1 MDKEEIKIESE
12 AILFARTHKKSIIKK
27 ATDVS
32 IFLPDTNPVS
42 VFMAGSPGA
51 GKTELSK
58 HLIEAK
64 QVNNRKIL
72 RIDPDEFREYIPG
85 YTGTN
90 SYLFH
95 SAVSIIVDAIHDAA
109 LSQKQNFIFDGTFS
123 NLNKARENI
132 QRSIKRARTVEIVY
146 VYQDP
151 LLAWSFVE
159 QREKVEGRKIQ
170 KDKFITQY
178 FQAHNNVNLLKKE
191 FGNQVR
197 VDLVIKNI
205 DNSDLMYH
213 ANIDIID
220 NHLPEKY
227 TKEVLESNLL

>member
-1 MDKEEIKIESE
+1 MKNSTKVTS
-12 AILFARTHKKSIIKK
+12 
-27 ATDVS
+27 
-32 IFLPDTNPVS
+32 
-42 VFMAGSPGA
+42 
-51 GKTELSK
+51 KTQLMFRCRICSK
-58 HLIEAK
+58 
-64 QVNNRKIL
+64 
-72 RIDPDEFREYIPG
+72 
-85 YTGTN
+85 
-90 SYLFH
+90 
-95 SAVSIIVDAIHDAA
+95 
-109 LSQKQNFIFDGTFS
+109 TFS